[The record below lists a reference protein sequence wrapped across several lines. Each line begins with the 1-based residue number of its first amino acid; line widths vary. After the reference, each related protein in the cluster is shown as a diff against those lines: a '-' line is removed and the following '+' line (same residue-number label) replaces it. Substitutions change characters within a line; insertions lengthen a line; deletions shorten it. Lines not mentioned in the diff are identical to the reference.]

1 MNTRNL
7 AVMALLSLAAALA
20 APGAAAQQKI
30 QYMLPAPAVLPAFAP
45 WMLALTRGYY
55 KQEGL
60 DVEFVVGKGGVDVA
74 RQVGVGNAV
83 IGGGIGDTP
92 IIVRAQGVPVK
103 AIAVLGGGSLMHLVV
118 HKDSGIRVPADLK
131 GKTISVMA
139 YQDTTYY
146 ALLGVLASAGLSK
159 HDVNA
164 QAAGPAGVWKVFASK
179 QAVAMAA
186 VPDWIGDALAAGVQ
200 LDYYPSNTYFQSM
213 AQAILASDKA
223 IKEQPELLKKLVRAT
238 LRGMKDIMADPRAA
252 AAAYVKAVPAHAGK
266 VEQMGGV
273 FEIYARNV
281 YAGQK
286 QLGAMDAARLASLQ
300 EFYLKEGIIQARTP
314 VEELY
319 TNQFLQ

>member
-7 AVMALLSLAAALA
+7 AVLALLSLAAALA

-164 QAAGPAGVWKVFASK
+164 QAAGPAGVWKVFVSK

-186 VPDWIGDALAAGVQ
+186 VPDWIGDALAAGAQ
-200 LDYYPSNTYFQSM
+200 LDYYPSNSYFQSM

-238 LRGMKDIMADPRAA
+238 LRGMKDIMADPRGAA
-252 AAAYVKAVPAHAGK
+252 AEYVKAVPAHAGK
-266 VEQMGGV
+266 AEQMAGV
-273 FEIYARNV
+273 FEIYAHNV

-300 EFYLKEGIIQARTP
+300 EFYLKEGIIQTRTP

-319 TNQFLQ
+319 TNQFVQ

>member
-7 AVMALLSLAAALA
+7 AVLALLSLAAALA

-92 IIVRAQGVPVK
+92 IIVRSQGVPVK

-186 VPDWIGDALAAGVQ
+186 VPDWIGDALAAGAQ

-252 AAAYVKAVPAHAGK
+252 AAGYVKAVPAHAGK
-266 VEQMGGV
+266 AEQMAGV